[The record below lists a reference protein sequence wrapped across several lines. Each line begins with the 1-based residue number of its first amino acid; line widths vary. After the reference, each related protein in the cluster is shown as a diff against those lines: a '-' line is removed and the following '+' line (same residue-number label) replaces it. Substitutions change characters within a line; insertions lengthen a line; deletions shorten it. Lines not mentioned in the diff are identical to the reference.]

1 MSYLIKNG
9 FILTSTGE
17 RVQQDIRVE
26 GKVIQAMGHLERED
40 GEEVIDAAGLFVSP
54 GLIDLHVHL
63 REPGGEK
70 KETIETGSKAAARG
84 GYTTIA
90 AMPNTRPVPDTKEQM
105 EWLMNRIKENLLC
118 KSIAI
123 RFHHDETNWRR
134 DDRLCSVKRSGR
146 ICLYG

>member
-54 GLIDLHVHL
+54 GLD
-63 REPGGEK
+63 
-70 KETIETGSKAAARG
+70 
-84 GYTTIA
+84 
-90 AMPNTRPVPDTKEQM
+90 
-105 EWLMNRIKENLLC
+105 
-118 KSIAI
+118 
-123 RFHHDETNWRR
+123 
-134 DDRLCSVKRSGR
+134 
-146 ICLYG
+146 